1 MSASKKTLRP
11 DLASFAGIT
20 VAVLAIVGG
29 LVLEKGSIKD
39 IAQITS
45 ALIVC
50 GGTAGAV
57 LMTSPMKTV
66 RSALQHFKS
75 VFFDLQVDPVTQI
88 NEIVTYAAKAR
99 KQGIIS
105 LEVEADA
112 IADPFLHKAIGLA
125 VDGADI
131 DELKTMMELEI
142 SQHEQHAEEAA
153 KVFES
158 GGGYS
163 PTIGIIGAVLGL
175 IQVMKNLENISE
187 VGHGIA
193 VAFVATV
200 YGVALANLILL
211 PAAGKIRARAAEQT
225 KLRELC
231 LEGIV
236 GIVEGSNPKLIR
248 AKLEG
253 YLPEAKERER
263 SQQQQKRLAA

>member
-1 MSASKKTLRP
+1 MSASKKNSRP
-11 DLASFAGIT
+11 DFASFAGI
-20 VAVLAIVGG
+20 ALALLAIVGG
-29 LVLEKGSIKD
+29 LMLEKGSVKD
-39 IAQITS
+39 IAQFTS

-50 GGTAGAV
+50 GGTLGAV
-57 LMTSPMKTV
+57 LMTAPSKTV
-66 RSALQHFKS
+66 LSALSHFKT
-75 VFFDLQVDPVTQI
+75 VFFDSQRDPAIQI

-105 LEVEADA
+105 LEAEADS
-112 IADPFLHKAIGLA
+112 IADPFLRKAIGLA

-131 DELKTMMELEI
+131 DELKSMMELEI
-142 SQHEQHAEEAA
+142 EQHEQHAEEAA

-200 YGVALANLILL
+200 YGVALANIILL
-211 PAAGKIRARAAEQT
+211 PAAGKIRARAAAESKT
-225 KLRELC
+225 RELC
-231 LEGIV
+231 LEGII

-248 AKLEG
+248 SKLEA
-253 YLPEAKERER
+253 YLPDAKERER
-263 SQQQQKRLAA
+263 SQRQSKLAA